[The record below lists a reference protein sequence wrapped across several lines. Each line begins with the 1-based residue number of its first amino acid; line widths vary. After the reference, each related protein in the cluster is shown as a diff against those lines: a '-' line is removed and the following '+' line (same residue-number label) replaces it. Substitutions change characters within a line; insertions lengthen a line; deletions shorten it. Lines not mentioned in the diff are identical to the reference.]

1 MLARSAY
8 QTDADEL
15 AAARFPGKPL
25 MAEAVHG
32 STYRIVCF
40 LSSRP
45 PKTR

>member
-1 MLARSAY
+1 MLARPAY

-15 AAARFPGKPL
+15 AAACFPGKPL

-32 STYRIVCF
+32 SAYGIACF